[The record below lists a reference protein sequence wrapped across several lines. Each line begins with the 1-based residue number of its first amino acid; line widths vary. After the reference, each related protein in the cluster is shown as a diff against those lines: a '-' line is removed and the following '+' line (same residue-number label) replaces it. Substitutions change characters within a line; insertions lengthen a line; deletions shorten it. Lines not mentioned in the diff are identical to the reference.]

1 MPNAGLLYCARL
13 TVILGSIAEFGGD
26 PRLGCLALIFKAVR
40 EKSFMYAEKVRE
52 ILAKH
57 SRLDVDVNNLK
68 EDDDLYEV
76 GLTSLTT
83 VNIMLAIEDAFD
95 IEFPDNKLNRKTFNS
110 IESLVEV
117 IEELVD

>member
-1 MPNAGLLYCARL
+1 
-13 TVILGSIAEFGGD
+13 
-26 PRLGCLALIFKAVR
+26 
-40 EKSFMYAEKVRE
+40 MYAEKVRE

-57 SRLDVDVNNLK
+57 SRLDVDIQSLD
-68 EDDDLYEV
+68 EADDLYEL

-95 IEFPDNKLNRKTFNS
+95 IEFPDSKLNRKTFNS